1 MLGSGGFADVFLYE
15 QKLPRRRVAIKV
27 LLPDRIST
35 SAAQFT
41 AEANV
46 MAMLSSHP
54 AIVAVYQA
62 GVASDGRPYLAME
75 YCPRANLQ
83 VRYRRERFAVDE
95 ALHTGIPVAAA
106 VETAHRAHVLHR
118 DIKPANILVTAYNRP
133 ALTDFGIAS
142 SLANPDESQ
151 GVSVPWS
158 PPEAFADPPRSD
170 PRSDVYQLGA
180 TVYTLLAG
188 RSPFEVPGGDNGT
201 GALIARIEREP
212 VPDLQRADV
221 PQSLVD
227 VLARAMA
234 KDPRDRFAS
243 AAAFARALQKVQIE
257 LGHSVTPIDILDDG
271 EHDDAAAAAG
281 DADDTGVT
289 RIRSLRAVPATPP
302 ARAPQDAVPAAPETI
317 AEPGEEIASAGPAPA
332 SGFAPPEPA
341 SFAPPAPAP
350 SPAPQPEM
358 WAPTPPADG
367 RAGTSA
373 SFAPPAGEHTA
384 ARPVPES
391 APADERTV
399 VRPAVAPAPD
409 SGPADERP
417 VARPE
422 PSTSEYTAARASSAA
437 EDRTVA
443 RPAAP
448 TPEAVEDRTVVRP
461 ATPPAPEDDTLVRQ
475 APAPVD
481 DRTAPRAPRTG
492 SAAPDYRFASRVE
505 FGAGSVPRAD
515 PSQFRVA
522 SRVSDGEPPAITR
535 SQRTI
540 RRRSRRW
547 ILWVALATAVVLVAG
562 AVVYGVSMLQPEEV
576 SDDSTV
582 RMGDVDPVANLQGIV
597 TGQEA
602 TFTWEN
608 PSPQLGD
615 SYRWGVSVA
624 DQLTSYDN
632 ATGDTSVTIDLEPG
646 DETCIEVYVQRGDER
661 SAHERGCVENPG

>member
-75 YCPRANLQ
+75 YCPRPNLQ

-271 EHDDAAAAAG
+271 EHDDAAAAG
-281 DADDTGVT
+281 EDADDTGVT
-289 RIRSLRAVPATPP
+289 RIRSLRSVPAAPP
-302 ARAPQDAVPAAPETI
+302 VRPSQDAVPAAPETI
-317 AEPGEEIASAGPAPA
+317 AEPAEDAAAAGPTPA
-332 SGFAPPEPA
+332 SD
-341 SFAPPAPAP
+341 FAPPAPAAFAP
-350 SPAPQPEM
+350 PAQASSPAPEPEM
-358 WAPTPPADG
+358 WAPEPPAGG
-367 RAGTSA
+367 RADTSA
-373 SFAPPAGEHTA
+373 SFAPPADERTVVRPASAPADERTA
-384 ARPVPES
+384 VRPAS

-399 VRPAVAPAPD
+399 VRPAP
-409 SGPADERP
+409 PADER
-417 VARPE
+417 
-422 PSTSEYTAARASSAA
+422 AA
-437 EDRTVA
+437 A
-443 RPAAP
+443 RPAAAP
-448 TPEAVEDRTVVRP
+448 AAPSEPVEDRTVVRP
-461 ATPPAPEDDTLVRQ
+461 ATPPATAPEDDTLVRQ
-475 APAPVD
+475 APAPAD

-492 SAAPDYRFASRVE
+492 PAGPEYRFASRVE

-547 ILWVALATAVVLVAG
+547 ILWVALAVAVVLVAG

-632 ATGDTSVTIDLEPG
+632 ATGDTSVTIGLEPG